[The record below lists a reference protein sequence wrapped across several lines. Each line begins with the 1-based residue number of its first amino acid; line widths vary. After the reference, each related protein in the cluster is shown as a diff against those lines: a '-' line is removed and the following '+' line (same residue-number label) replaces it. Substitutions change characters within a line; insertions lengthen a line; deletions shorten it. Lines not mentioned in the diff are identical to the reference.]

1 MAQTKPFTWYG
12 YDDAPAFA
20 GMKADNSVDVCD
32 SFASEGGVNPG
43 DVVVRGTDTQKQC
56 KVPAAVTSTD
66 TILGIAVHVHREPPE
81 QGVAYYEDGY
91 VLPVMSF
98 GDIYVVAGGDVKA
111 GDPVAVTIDKGK
123 VTYSKGTKSDSANT
137 IVPGLT
143 FLDDGAKNDLVRIRV
158 RL

>member
-20 GMKADNSVDVCD
+20 GMKVDNSVDVCD

-143 FLDDGAKNDLVRIRV
+143 FLDDGAKDDIVRVRV

>member
-81 QGVAYYEDGY
+81 QGVTYYEDGY

-143 FLDDGAKNDLVRIRV
+143 FLDDGAKDDIVRMRV

>member
-143 FLDDGAKNDLVRIRV
+143 FLDDGAKDDIVRMRV

>member
-12 YDDAPAFA
+12 YDDAPAFT

-123 VTYSKGTKSDSANT
+123 VTYSKGSKSDSANT

-143 FLDDGAKNDLVRIRV
+143 FLDDGAKNDIVRVRV

>member
-143 FLDDGAKNDLVRIRV
+143 FLDDGAKDDLVRVRV

>member
-66 TILGIAVHVHREPPE
+66 PILGIAVHVHREPPE

-143 FLDDGAKNDLVRIRV
+143 FLDDGAKNDLVRVRV

>member
-1 MAQTKPFTWYG
+1 M
-12 YDDAPAFA
+12 
-20 GMKADNSVDVCD
+20 
-32 SFASEGGVNPG
+32 
-43 DVVVRGTDTQKQC
+43 
-56 KVPAAVTSTD
+56 
-66 TILGIAVHVHREPPE
+66 
-81 QGVAYYEDGY
+81 AYYEDGY

-143 FLDDGAKNDLVRIRV
+143 FLDDGAKDDIVRMRV

>member
-66 TILGIAVHVHREPPE
+66 TILGIAVHVHRELPE

-143 FLDDGAKNDLVRIRV
+143 FLDDGAKDDIVRMRV

>member
-66 TILGIAVHVHREPPE
+66 TILGIAVHVHREPA
-81 QGVAYYEDGY
+81 QGDAYYEDGD

-98 GDIYVVAGGDVKA
+98 GDVYVVAGGDVKA
-111 GDPVAVTIDKGK
+111 GDPVAVTVAGKK
-123 VTYSKGTKSDSANT
+123 VTYTKGTVGDSAVNG
-137 IVPGLT
+137 VT
-143 FLDDGAKNDLVRIRV
+143 FLDDGAKDDLVRVRV

>member
-123 VTYSKGTKSDSANT
+123 VTYSKGTKSESANT
-137 IVPGLT
+137 IVSGLT
-143 FLDDGAKNDLVRIRV
+143 FLDDGAKDDIVRVRV

>member
-43 DVVVRGTDTQKQC
+43 DVVVRGTDTQHQC
-56 KVPAAVTSTD
+56 KVPSAVTSTD
-66 TILGIAVHVHREPPE
+66 AVLGIAVHVHREPAE
-81 QGVAYYEDGY
+81 KGAAYYEDGY

-143 FLDDGAKNDLVRIRV
+143 FLDDGAKDDIVRMRV

>member
-143 FLDDGAKNDLVRIRV
+143 FLDDGAKDDIVCMRV

>member
-43 DVVVRGTDTQKQC
+43 DVVARGTDTQKQC

-143 FLDDGAKNDLVRIRV
+143 FLDDGAKNDLVRVRV
-158 RL
+158 RV

>member
-143 FLDDGAKNDLVRIRV
+143 FLDDGAKNDLVRVRV
-158 RL
+158 RV

>member
-81 QGVAYYEDGY
+81 QGAAYYEDGY

-123 VTYSKGTKSDSANT
+123 VTYSKGTKSDSENT

-143 FLDDGAKNDLVRIRV
+143 FLDDGAKDDLVRVRV

>member
-43 DVVVRGTDTQKQC
+43 DVVVRGTDTQHQC
-56 KVPAAVTSTD
+56 KVPSAVTHTD
-66 TILGIAVHVHREPPE
+66 AILGIAVHVHREPA
-81 QGVAYYEDGY
+81 QGDAYYEDGY

-111 GDPVAVTIDKGK
+111 GDPVAVTVTGKK
-123 VTYSKGTKSDSANT
+123 VTYTKGTAGDTAVT
-137 IVPGLT
+137 GLT
-143 FLDDGAKNDLVRIRV
+143 FLDDGAKDDLVRVRV

>member
-66 TILGIAVHVHREPPE
+66 PILGIAVHVHREPPA
-81 QGVAYYEDGY
+81 QGAAYYEDGY

-143 FLDDGAKNDLVRIRV
+143 FLDDGAKNDLVRVRV
-158 RL
+158 RV

>member
-143 FLDDGAKNDLVRIRV
+143 FLDDGAKDDIVRVRV

>member
-1 MAQTKPFTWYG
+1 
-12 YDDAPAFA
+12 
-20 GMKADNSVDVCD
+20 MKADNSVDVCD

-143 FLDDGAKNDLVRIRV
+143 FLDDGAKNDLVRVRV

>member
-137 IVPGLT
+137 IVSGLT
-143 FLDDGAKNDLVRIRV
+143 FLDDGAKDDIVRVRV